1 MQSIFS
7 IDVEDWFHIL
17 DVAAT
22 PHLSEWGTLPSCVE
36 KNFLRLLAILSEHKI
51 KATCFFLG
59 WIAQKYPGLVNE
71 AMAEGHEIA
80 SHGYSHE
87 LVYKMNRNAFI
98 DDAVMARKI
107 IEDVVGKEVIGYRCS
122 GFSVTEKTP
131 WFFESLVEAGYQYD
145 SSVFPARRGHG
156 GMRTSLKEP
165 YKIIMDNKTFFE
177 FPITVTELF
186 GKALCFFGGGY
197 LRLFPY
203 WIIKLMAQKVLAEQ
217 RPVIFYVHP
226 REVDPDHP
234 RLDMNFKRRFKSY
247 VNLKST
253 VPKITSLF
261 DDFEFTRFSD
271 FLQTHDIKEVQSCQ
285 QTE

>member
-1 MQSIFS
+1 MKSVFS

-22 PHLSEWGTLPSCVE
+22 PQLSDWGTLPSCVE
-36 KNFLRLLAILSEHKI
+36 KNFIKLLTMMSEHKI

-59 WIAQKYPGLVNE
+59 WIAQRYPDLVKK

-87 LVYKMNRNAFI
+87 LVYKMDRNAFTN
-98 DDAVMARKI
+98 DAVKARKI
-107 IEDVVGKEVIGYRCS
+107 IEDISGHEVIGFRCP

-156 GMRTSLKEP
+156 GMKNSLKKP
-165 YKIIMDNKTFFE
+165 YKVIIDDKNFFE

-186 GKALCFFGGGY
+186 GKTLCFFGGGY

-203 WIIKLMAQKVLAEQ
+203 WIIKAMAGKVLAEQ

-226 REVDPDHP
+226 REVDPNHP
-234 RLDMNFKRRFKSY
+234 RLHMKIKRRFKSY
-247 VNLKST
+247 VNLEST
-253 VPKITSLF
+253 IPKISNLF
-261 DDFEFTRFSD
+261 DDFEFTCFKD
-271 FLQTHDIKEVQSCQ
+271 FLREHDVKEVQSCRQ
-285 QTE
+285 ID